1 MQTITLELPD
11 SLYRSVTQIARV
23 TKRPLAEILQESLNH
38 TLPPLDDVDSDEADI
53 LAQLSALD
61 DAALW
66 HEFQSGIVEKEQ
78 DLLDTLLDGQNA
90 GNLTSEDQQTL
101 AHLLDQY
108 GRLLVRKSHAM
119 LLLARRG
126 YRVPVQTPTTSTASL
141 T

>member
-23 TKRPLAEILQESLNH
+23 TKRPLAE
-38 TLPPLDDVDSDEADI
+38 I

-101 AHLLDQY
+101 AYLLDQY
-108 GRLLVRKSHAM
+108 GRLLSANLMPCCYWHDVDIVCLFKRQQPLPPH
-119 LLLARRG
+119 
-126 YRVPVQTPTTSTASL
+126 
-141 T
+141 

>member
-11 SLYRSVTQIARV
+11 SLYHSVTQIARV
-23 TKRPLAEILQESLNH
+23 TKRPLAEILQESLSH

-101 AHLLDQY
+101 AYLLDQY
-108 GRLLVRKSHAM
+108 GRLLSANLMPCCYWHDVDIVCLFKRQQPLPPH
-119 LLLARRG
+119 
-126 YRVPVQTPTTSTASL
+126 
-141 T
+141 

>member
-23 TKRPLAEILQESLNH
+23 TKRPLAEILQESLSH

-78 DLLDTLLDGQNA
+78 DLLDTLHER
-90 GNLTSEDQQTL
+90 NL
-101 AHLLDQY
+101 
-108 GRLLVRKSHAM
+108 G
-119 LLLARRG
+119 
-126 YRVPVQTPTTSTASL
+126 ASIFSGMIMG
-141 T
+141 

>member
-23 TKRPLAEILQESLNH
+23 TKRPLAE
-38 TLPPLDDVDSDEADI
+38 I